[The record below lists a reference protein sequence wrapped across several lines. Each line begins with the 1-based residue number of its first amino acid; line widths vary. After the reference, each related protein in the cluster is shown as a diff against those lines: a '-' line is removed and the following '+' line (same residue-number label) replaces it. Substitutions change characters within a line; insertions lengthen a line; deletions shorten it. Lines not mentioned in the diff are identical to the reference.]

1 MFHNEQ
7 TTKRSASSALPLL
20 EPHFICKGHCGGRR
34 EILSSEKFVEGAFA
48 MQQSV
53 SLSVEIPEE
62 LHASVQHYLDTHSG
76 WGQDRLFCA
85 AISLFLMQNGVTKH
99 QVSRIYLDSLFGS
112 PSESNKEIIQ
122 SKI

>member
-1 MFHNEQ
+1 M
-7 TTKRSASSALPLL
+7 
-20 EPHFICKGHCGGRR
+20 GGRR

-53 SLSVEIPEE
+53 SVSVEIPEE